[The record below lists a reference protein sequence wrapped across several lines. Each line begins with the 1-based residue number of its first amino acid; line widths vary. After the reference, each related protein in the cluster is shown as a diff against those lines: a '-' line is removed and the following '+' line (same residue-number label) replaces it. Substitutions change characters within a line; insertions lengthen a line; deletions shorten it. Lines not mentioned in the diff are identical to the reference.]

1 MNNLQ
6 VINQQEILG
15 KDFKI
20 YGTLENPLF
29 LAKDVAEI
37 IENKNVSQ
45 MLNVVDEDEKA
56 IYNVYTLG
64 GNQDAWFLTED
75 KTHNAYGIMHIN
87 IWHSTITMFKNPIR
101 TQIQILKSKV

>member
-15 KDFKI
+15 RDFKI

-29 LAKDVAEI
+29 LAKDVAEV

-56 IYNVYTLG
+56 LYTMYIPLEEIKTRG
-64 GNQDAWFLTED
+64 FLL
-75 KTHNAYGIMHIN
+75 NMI
-87 IWHSTITMFKNPIR
+87 
-101 TQIQILKSKV
+101 

>member
-15 KDFKI
+15 RDFKI

-29 LAKDVAEI
+29 LAKDVAEV

-45 MLNVVDEDEKA
+45 MLNVVDEDEKG

-64 GNQDAWFLTED
+64 
-75 KTHNAYGIMHIN
+75 YIV
-87 IWHSTITMFKNPIR
+87 R
-101 TQIQILKSKV
+101 R

>member
-56 IYNVYTLG
+56 I
-64 GNQDAWFLTED
+64 
-75 KTHNAYGIMHIN
+75 
-87 IWHSTITMFKNPIR
+87 
-101 TQIQILKSKV
+101 

>member
-6 VINQQEILG
+6 VINQQEILV

-20 YGTLENPLF
+20 YGTLESPLF
-29 LAKDVAEI
+29 LAKDVAEV

-56 IYNVYTLG
+56 LYTMYIPLEEIKTRGFLQNMVYMR
-64 GNQDAWFLTED
+64 
-75 KTHNAYGIMHIN
+75 Y
-87 IWHSTITMFKNPIR
+87 
-101 TQIQILKSKV
+101 

>member
-15 KDFKI
+15 RDFKI
-20 YGTLENPLF
+20 YGTLEIPLF

-64 GNQDAWFLTED
+64 GNQDTWFLTE
-75 KTHNAYGIMHIN
+75 YGLYEVLMQSRKPIAKQ
-87 IWHSTITMFKNPIR
+87 FKKQIR
-101 TQIQILKSKV
+101 R

>member
-15 KDFKI
+15 RDFKI

-64 GNQDAWFLTED
+64 
-75 KTHNAYGIMHIN
+75 YIV
-87 IWHSTITMFKNPIR
+87 R
-101 TQIQILKSKV
+101 R